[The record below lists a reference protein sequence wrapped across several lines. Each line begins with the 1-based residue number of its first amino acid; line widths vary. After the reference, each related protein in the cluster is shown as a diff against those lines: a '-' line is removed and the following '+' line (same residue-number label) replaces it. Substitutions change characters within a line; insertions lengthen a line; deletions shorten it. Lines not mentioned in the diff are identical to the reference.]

1 MDDTAATVSTPA
13 DVLPSCKMPQSM
25 SSMQKGHRRR
35 RRKQELLVP
44 QQELLCEPTLTT
56 STVASYDSLQRPQQY
71 LQVVTP
77 VSTALQGE
85 MQQLSAKAST
95 PQLSA
100 RTRVIYDQSTLP
112 RPHEV
117 QTVLAT
123 PPRQLRSPAA
133 VYATPLLPGQATPP
147 PPHRGRL
154 PETAPVYARRE
165 ISAFSSATPPHPY
178 VRTASAREPSNALAP
193 LTPLTP
199 SGEVVRSD
207 AFPLGLASGYVDTGG
222 TADFTA
228 GSLCLTS
235 EGREVSRLLNGYC
248 DWL

>member
-1 MDDTAATVSTPA
+1 
-13 DVLPSCKMPQSM
+13 
-25 SSMQKGHRRR
+25 
-35 RRKQELLVP
+35 
-44 QQELLCEPTLTT
+44 
-56 STVASYDSLQRPQQY
+56 
-71 LQVVTP
+71 
-77 VSTALQGE
+77 

-147 PPHRGRL
+147 APHRGRL

-165 ISAFSSATPPHPY
+165 ISATPPHPY
-178 VRTASAREPSNALAP
+178 VRTASATPPRGRSEAKWVRSEAMSTLVPALAANPMDVLSRSLTPNRSAPMSIPMQVEP
-193 LTPLTP
+193 LTSPRAV
-199 SGEVVRSD
+199 S
-207 AFPLGLASGYVDTGG
+207 ASPAKGV
-222 TADFTA
+222 
-228 GSLCLTS
+228 
-235 EGREVSRLLNGYC
+235 
-248 DWL
+248 